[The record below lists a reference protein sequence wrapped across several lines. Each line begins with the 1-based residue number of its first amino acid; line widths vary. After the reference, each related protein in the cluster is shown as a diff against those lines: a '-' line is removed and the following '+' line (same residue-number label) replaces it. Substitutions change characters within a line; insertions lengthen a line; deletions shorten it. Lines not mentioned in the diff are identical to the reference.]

1 MRSARPPSRPQG
13 LAWLKA
19 AIGLAAWAALT
30 VGPAEARPAD
40 LVAVSLDKAKLLRY
54 PPSTETIVLGNPIIA
69 DVTMLRGS
77 GTLVLTGKSFG
88 ETNLVLLD
96 RAGNIVGQLDVRV
109 EPPSNLLTVQ
119 RGMDRESYSCAPRC
133 QPTVSLGDA
142 GTFLTGT
149 IESVSK
155 RNGLATPQGPAAVAG
170 PH

>member
-1 MRSARPPSRPQG
+1 MRSARRSIRPHGYARQV
-13 LAWLKA
+13 
-19 AIGLAAWAALT
+19 AIGLAAWVALAI
-30 VGPAEARPAD
+30 GGASARPDD
-40 LVAVSLDKAKLLRY
+40 LVTVSLDKAKLLRY

-77 GTLVLTGKSFG
+77 GTLILTGKSFG

-96 RAGNIVGQLDVRV
+96 RAGNIVGQLNVRV

-133 QPTVSLGDA
+133 QPAVSLGDA
-142 GTFLTGT
+142 STFLAGS

-155 RNGLATPQGPAAVAG
+155 RNTLATPQGPAAVAG